1 MDIQVLLVDDD
12 PCTLET
18 VAFTLQH
25 YLPALTIESC
35 QSAVSA
41 LSKLRQQ
48 SFAVVLSDFKMPEMN
63 GLSLLRATRECG
75 CDASFLLMTGAST
88 EDMLVEGLRLGM
100 FALVGETTQ
109 PCHIHTPRSAS
120 HRVPSPETRSR
131 GAAADGPRD
140 GQRHTSLP
148 RRDGTSLSSH
158 LALLIVGS

>member
-100 FALVGETTQ
+100 FALVEKPLNPATFIPLVQQAIECHRLRREVAALRRTVLETGSV
-109 PCHIHTPRSAS
+109 TPAFLE
-120 HRVPSPETRSR
+120 ETEQVFQ
-131 GAAADGPRD
+131 A
-140 GQRHTSLP
+140 TLP
-148 RRDGTSLSSH
+148 Y
-158 LALLIVGS
+158 